1 MRHSYWHTCGEGS
14 DGLEWEVLVLT
25 AALGAALDA
34 SAWVR
39 LVLESADGA
48 LCPSAEFAGF
58 AAPAT
63 YLVADPS
70 EDDSSEKDEEGRENE
85 PWQRHANHGSTW
97 RDGLAAKWR
106 LTNPQASGMF
116 SAGAKRRDCRNC
128 SVWWS
133 RFVSPED
140 RAGRIWATVPSD
152 RTPTKNEA
160 ESRASAVVP
169 WGKDISLGVSGRR
182 EASSSEAERR
192 FESGSGAVV
201 AGGVWG
207 FLTITG
213 SGLGEVPATGLL
225 RGGMLRR
232 AVLAEAY

>member
-1 MRHSYWHTCGEGS
+1 MRHIYWHTCCEGS
-14 DGLEWEVLVLT
+14 DGLEWEVLVF
-25 AALGAALDA
+25 AATLRAALDA
-34 SAWVR
+34 CR
-39 LVLESADGA
+39 RLCLVLEGADGA
-48 LCPSAEFAGF
+48 LRPSAEFAGL

-70 EDDSSEKDEEGRENE
+70 EKDSSEKNEEGRENE
-85 PWQRHANHGSTW
+85 PWQWHANHGSTG
-97 RDGLAAKWR
+97 RDGGAAKWR
-106 LTNPQASGMF
+106 LTNPQASGIF
-116 SAGAKRRDCRNC
+116 SAGAKRRDCRIC

-133 RFVSPED
+133 SFVSPED
-140 RAGRIWATVPSD
+140 RVGRIWATVPSD

-182 EASSSEAERR
+182 EASSGEADRR

-201 AGGVWG
+201 AGEVWG
-207 FLTITG
+207 FLTNTG
-213 SGLGEVPATGLL
+213 SGLGKVPATGLL